1 MEMTLSRMMIIS
13 SLTVLF
19 SLRAVR
25 GKQMFGASLPSRAPA
40 QWSVEEEDS
49 QNHHCLILSGNFSL
63 IFVHDNENPELM
75 HEDMKRLHWR
85 WKQIFQ
91 SFTTRRKFI
100 SGLIF
105 PGRLRLTGTV
115 RTSRQR

>member
-1 MEMTLSRMMIIS
+1 MEMTLSRMLIIL

-40 QWSVEEEDS
+40 QWSVEEKDS
-49 QNHHCLILSGNFSL
+49 KHHHCLILSGNFSL

-75 HEDMKRLHWR
+75 NEDMKRLHWR
-85 WKQIFQ
+85 WKQF
-91 SFTTRRKFI
+91 SKSLTTERKFL

-105 PGRLRLTGTV
+105 RGTLRLTGTV
-115 RTSRQR
+115 RTNRQR